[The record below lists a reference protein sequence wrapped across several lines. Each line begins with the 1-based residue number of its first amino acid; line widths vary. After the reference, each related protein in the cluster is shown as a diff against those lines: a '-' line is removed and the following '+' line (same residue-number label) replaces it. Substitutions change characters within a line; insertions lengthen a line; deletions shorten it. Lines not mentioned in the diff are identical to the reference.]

1 MTVLG
6 LPCHVVFS
14 PVADGR
20 GCSSLQWTSWWL
32 LCYGARALGRSG
44 FSGCGTWVQSL
55 QFPGSRA
62 QAQYLWHT
70 GLVAPQHVES
80 SQIKD

>member
-14 PVADGR
+14 PVADSG
-20 GCSSLQWTSWWL
+20 GCSSLQWTLWRL
-32 LCYGARALGRSG
+32 LCCGARALGCSG
-44 FSGCGTWVQSL
+44 FSGCGTWVQQL

-62 QAQYLWHT
+62 QAQYLRHT

-80 SQIKD
+80 SPIKD